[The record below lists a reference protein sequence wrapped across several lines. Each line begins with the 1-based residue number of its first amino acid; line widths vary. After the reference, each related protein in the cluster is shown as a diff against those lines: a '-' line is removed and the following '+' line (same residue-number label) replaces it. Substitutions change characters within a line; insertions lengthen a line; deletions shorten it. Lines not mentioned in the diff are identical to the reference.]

1 MTLAP
6 WGHERQ
12 QIVVLL
18 PPNSHS
24 YAFCS
29 SVFPPDDGRLRIR
42 KPEESRW
49 PLYCIGQSLDRLV
62 SLTPF
67 SSAIELS
74 QKEAPRQKLPY
85 DPAGE
90 IDDAPEKG
98 EEVEE
103 VSVGVNGDWF
113 LLSSD
118 HNMTDQRN
126 GTSALTHQ
134 PRVPSV
140 LG

>member
-6 WGHERQ
+6 WGNERQ
-12 QIVVLL
+12 KIVVLP

-24 YAFCS
+24 YPICS

-49 PLYCIGQSLDRLV
+49 LLYCIGQSLDRLV
-62 SLTPF
+62 QGLVSLTPS

-74 QKEAPRQKLPY
+74 QKEAPRKKLPY

-103 VSVGVNGDWF
+103 VCRS
-113 LLSSD
+113 
-118 HNMTDQRN
+118 
-126 GTSALTHQ
+126 
-134 PRVPSV
+134 
-140 LG
+140 